1 MSAERNFTTLEEAEF
16 LVRRAQ
22 ARAEFE
28 ALNEE
33 EKAERFAEN
42 LPDLW
47 VVRELVS
54 EEWTREDLHPLFLLA
69 SEEYRHKRG
78 NVGGYLFI
86 LRRRYDWTL
95 TEAAERA
102 GVTELAWV
110 LWETEMKPLSEESL
124 LKVLPRLGLKEV
136 EERALRALQ
145 RQHHPTLVH
154 PQEPSLQDLLENRD
168 FSLRYALHRLR
179 KFFGWSFES
188 ADLEAY
194 LTPGTWEKWESGW
207 VVPETEE
214 LWQALNHLYWVGD
227 WKIEKRHYDFEET
240 DDFDLWYVVFV
251 EKLRRGDRFE
261 MRFPPGPTG
270 LEKARAGDLE
280 VYKAENF
287 QSRAYETRLLS
298 FAHFLRYE
306 RESRGMS
313 VETVCD
319 WAEVDVKRW
328 LAWETER
335 ALPDQLEVECL
346 AFRLFCS
353 QVKQKEMISAWKSG
367 VMGQAA

>member
-1 MSAERNFTTLEEAEF
+1 MSAEKNFTTLEEAEF

-124 LKVLPRLGLKEV
+124 LKILPRLVLKEV
-136 EERALRALQ
+136 EEKALRALQ
-145 RQHHPTLVH
+145 RQHHPTRV
-154 PQEPSLQDLLENRD
+154 PPEEPGLQDLLENRD

-214 LWQALNHLYWVGD
+214 VSGLQTILLSGEA
-227 WKIEKRHYDFEET
+227 ER
-240 DDFDLWYVVFV
+240 DDFS
-251 EKLRRGDRFE
+251 
-261 MRFPPGPTG
+261 
-270 LEKARAGDLE
+270 LEIRCDGSGCLTWAG
-280 VYKAENF
+280 
-287 QSRAYETRLLS
+287 
-298 FAHFLRYE
+298 
-306 RESRGMS
+306 
-313 VETVCD
+313 C
-319 WAEVDVKRW
+319 
-328 LAWETER
+328 
-335 ALPDQLEVECL
+335 
-346 AFRLFCS
+346 
-353 QVKQKEMISAWKSG
+353 
-367 VMGQAA
+367 